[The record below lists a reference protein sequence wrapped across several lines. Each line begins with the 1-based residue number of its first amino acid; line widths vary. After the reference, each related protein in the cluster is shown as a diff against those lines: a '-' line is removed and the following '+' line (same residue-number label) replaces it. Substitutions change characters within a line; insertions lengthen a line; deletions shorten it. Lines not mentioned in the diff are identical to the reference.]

1 MSAYSFKVT
10 IANAPLLEG
19 LEDFF
24 PKKKSTNLGE
34 GQRNAASLHVAWLAS
49 SVPAGLHAAR
59 LVPASV
65 APVGSSWARGA
76 RGHAVAL
83 TSRQRTFS
91 CRSAVHGLFVCSE
104 RAATSTPAAWPT
116 SRAAL
121 DQAERTTPTHLPD
134 SARSPL
140 RPPLVHS
147 CRQLLLDGGKG
158 KARPHHVIV
167 QVPVAAKAGQAVGH
181 HLLACLGGDGFLYNH
196 VVRARLAGTHA
207 LSRVPPRRP
216 HRLTAGLPSPPPS
229 QTCQPCKRVW
239 QVKWLCN
246 RSPHWWP
253 EPRGIPNPSAGHPNP
268 FAAPS
273 AACNQPPH
281 QLHQRPVPPC
291 YHAHAR

>member
-1 MSAYSFKVT
+1 MIMGRPPMSAYSFKVT

-34 GQRNAASLHVAWLAS
+34 GQRDAASLHVAWLAS

-83 TSRQRTFS
+83 TSRQRTFT
-91 CRSAVHGLFVCSE
+91 CRSAVHGPFVCSE

-121 DQAERTTPTHLPD
+121 DQAERSTPTHLPD

-147 CRQLLLDGGKG
+147 CRQLLLVGGEG
-158 KARPHHVIV
+158 APR
-167 QVPVAAKAGQAVGH
+167 GH
-181 HLLACLGGDGFLYNH
+181 PSPEPCPAMPAS
-196 VVRARLAGTHA
+196 RAQG
-207 LSRVPPRRP
+207 
-216 HRLTAGLPSPPPS
+216 RLT
-229 QTCQPCKRVW
+229 
-239 QVKWLCN
+239 
-246 RSPHWWP
+246 
-253 EPRGIPNPSAGHPNP
+253 
-268 FAAPS
+268 
-273 AACNQPPH
+273 
-281 QLHQRPVPPC
+281 
-291 YHAHAR
+291 